1 MMGDQTKM
9 GWKGANCHKFWKD
22 ILGLAA
28 IPQYTMAAAVSAD
41 IFVINR
47 FSDSTRQGVYVYSK
61 RE

>member
-1 MMGDQTKM
+1 
-9 GWKGANCHKFWKD
+9 
-22 ILGLAA
+22 
-28 IPQYTMAAAVSAD
+28 MAAAVSAD